1 MILLIDNYDS
11 FVFNLEQSLAALGA
25 EVRVARNDALTV
37 REALDLEP
45 TAVVISPGPGRPESA
60 GIVLDLLQALPADVP
75 VLGVCLGHQ
84 ALVVSEGGALEVDGS
99 PVHGKSSLVHHDQT
113 GLFERMATPMTCGR
127 YHSLRADRAALP
139 ESLRLVAWTEDG
151 SVMGVEHRSL
161 PRYGLQFHPESI
173 LTPLGES
180 VVARFLSR
188 AGVAVDLDPV
198 GGRLR

>member
-11 FVFNLEQSLAALGA
+11 FVFNLEQALASLGA
-25 EVRVARNDALTV
+25 EVMVVRNDALTV

-60 GIVLDLLQALPADVP
+60 GIVLDLLQALPAEVP

-84 ALVVSEGGALEVDGS
+84 ARVLSEGGALEVDGA
-99 PVHGKSSLVHHDQT
+99 PVHGKSSLVHHDQS

-198 GGRLR
+198 EGRLR

>member
-11 FVFNLEQSLAALGA
+11 FVFNLEQALASLGA
-25 EVRVARNDALTV
+25 EVMVVRNDALTV
-37 REALDLEP
+37 QEALDLEP

-60 GIVLDLLQALPADVP
+60 GIVLDLLQALPAEVP

-84 ALVVSEGGALEVDGS
+84 ALVLSEGGALEVDGA
-99 PVHGKSSLVHHDQT
+99 PVHGKSSLVHHDQS

-198 GGRLR
+198 EGRLR